1 MNIDARDEVSPA
13 HDEGWREVARQ
24 IQQEQDPKRMSG
36 LVEKLLTQL
45 DEEKLYKKGIGRSGP
60 SC

>member
-1 MNIDARDEVSPA
+1 V
-13 HDEGWREVARQ
+13 GWREVARQ